1 MRFSYFKECKNLE
14 DVKKTFRML
23 AKKFH
28 PDLGGNAET
37 FKKINNEYE
46 EAFEYFKNEYN
57 SKAENEKKQNTETPE
72 EFRDIIN
79 ILIKLDGLEIEICG
93 TWLWLS
99 GNTYIYK
106 DIIKSLNFRWSKG
119 KKKWYFYNGITSKNH
134 KIKGSKTME
143 QIRSK
148 YGSEVIES
156 KSTLRY
162 LS

>member
-1 MRFSYFKECKNLE
+1 MRFSYFKECKSLE
-14 DVKKTFRML
+14 DVKKTFRAL
-23 AKKFH
+23 AKQHH
-28 PDLGGNAET
+28 PDLGGNAEV
-37 FKKINNEYE
+37 FKAINNEYE
-46 EAFEYFKNEYN
+46 EAFEYFKNEFN
-57 SKAENEKKQNTETPE
+57 KRTENAKKQNTETPE

-93 TWLWLS
+93 SWLWLN
-99 GNTYIYK
+99 GNTYIHK
-106 DIIKSLNFRWSKG
+106 DIIKGLNFRWSKS
-119 KKKWYFYNGITSKNH
+119 KKKWYYYNGISSKNH